1 MRANN
6 APAGEDW
13 ASEQGRVWPHPQKI
27 AGGPRSSMIPG
38 RMNPPPN
45 LGIVT
50 IGQTPR
56 PDLVRAFE
64 AHAPGARV
72 EVLGALDGLTIVE
85 IDALAA
91 RPTDYPLLVKL
102 ADGSSRSIGM
112 AVLHPLVEARAQEFG
127 SLGARVVVVAC
138 AGGFPEVHASAP
150 VILPGKIV
158 PAVVGAVSV
167 TRRIGVVTPIRAQAA
182 AAEAKWR
189 ADGFDPLVT
198 WASPYLHA
206 EIVTASALMTDP
218 SLELVVLDCMGHD
231 EEYRREFASL
241 CGKPVL
247 LAQSIAARVAGE
259 LANG

>member
-1 MRANN
+1 M
-6 APAGEDW
+6 AG
-13 ASEQGRVWPHPQKI
+13 SPL
-27 AGGPRSSMIPG
+27 
-38 RMNPPPN
+38 

-127 SLGARVVVVAC
+127 SLGAGGGRGGQRHPPDWGRDPDSRPGRRGRGQV
-138 AGGFPEVHASAP
+138 AGGR
-150 VILPGKIV
+150 L
-158 PAVVGAVSV
+158 
-167 TRRIGVVTPIRAQAA
+167 
-182 AAEAKWR
+182 
-189 ADGFDPLVT
+189 
-198 WASPYLHA
+198 
-206 EIVTASALMTDP
+206 
-218 SLELVVLDCMGHD
+218 
-231 EEYRREFASL
+231 
-241 CGKPVL
+241 
-247 LAQSIAARVAGE
+247 
-259 LANG
+259 